1 MNINLKDI
9 LNTTLYNNLLQN
21 AELENNNTINENL
34 ENINNKMLKI
44 QKNDT
49 PILSSNEELKLLLN
63 SLNLAPTKENID
75 LIKILVQN
83 NLPINKDNLQDII
96 KSTKIFKDN
105 PIEKALFLI
114 ENNIKPTI
122 NIGEQ
127 IDSYIS
133 KTTLINKQIDEIFSN
148 INFSNNDKII
158 DEIFKNSSFE
168 NIAKSN
174 INTLSEFKESLLSH
188 IFKNNNVTEFKEL
201 ENIIKNTS
209 NLININ
215 DKNINTNIKNNT
227 ITYELLKNITDF
239 TFNEELLLNSEKIN
253 IFKDLANI
261 TDKNNNDT
269 ILPKTNLE
277 NLNGVIDKNT
287 LNLIQKQ
294 IFNIIQSDHKIN
306 TKFKDLVNNFENFQK
321 KLKFFE
327 FKDSSNEELNKFFE
341 DLSII
346 SKNLKDNINN
356 FSENNSDTIINNLD
370 NLNKNIDFMSNLK
383 NNMFLQIPI
392 NINNFSTTAELIIF
406 SNKKNKNN
414 NSKNNSGS
422 ALISLNLL
430 YLGKLEV
437 FINKINN
444 DISCQFRLE
453 KDVTKNL
460 VKENIDLLNDYL
472 KDKNFNLKDVTFKD
486 LDESFSLINIT
497 KKRNTSLDFKLGN
510 FNAKA

>member
-44 QKNDT
+44 QKNDI

-83 NLPINKDNLQDII
+83 NLPINKNNLQDII

-105 PIEKALFLI
+105 SIEKALFLI

-133 KTTLINKQIDEIFSN
+133 KTTLIDKQIDEVFSN
-148 INFSNNDKII
+148 IKFPNNDKII
-158 DEIFKNSSFE
+158 NEIFKNSSFE

-174 INTLSEFKESLLSH
+174 INTLAEFKESLLSH
-188 IFKNNNVTEFKEL
+188 IFKNNNLTEFKEL

-209 NLININ
+209 NLTNIN
-215 DKNINTNIKNNT
+215 DKNVNIKDNT
-227 ITYELLKNITDF
+227 TTYKLLKNITDF
-239 TFNEELLLNSEKIN
+239 TFNDELLINSEKIN
-253 IFKDLANI
+253 IFKDLPNI
-261 TDKNNNDT
+261 TDKNNNT

-277 NLNGVIDKNT
+277 NLNVLIDKNT

-306 TKFKDLVNNFENFQK
+306 TKFKDLVNNLENFQK

-346 SKNLKDNINN
+346 SKNLKHNINN
-356 FSENNSDTIINNLD
+356 ISENNSDTIINNLD

-497 KKRNTSLDFKLGN
+497 RKRNTSLDFKLGN

>member
-133 KTTLINKQIDEIFSN
+133 KTTLIDKQIDEIFSN

-188 IFKNNNVTEFKEL
+188 IFKNNNFTEFKEL

-253 IFKDLANI
+253 ILKDLANI

-269 ILPKTNLE
+269 MLPKTNLE

-370 NLNKNIDFMSNLK
+370 SLNKNIDFMSNLK

>member
-21 AELENNNTINENL
+21 VELENNNTINENL

-49 PILSSNEELKLLLN
+49 PILNSNEELKLLLN

-114 ENNIKPTI
+114 ENNINPTI

-174 INTLSEFKESLLSH
+174 INTLAEFKENLLSH

-261 TDKNNNDT
+261 TDKNNNT

-277 NLNGVIDKNT
+277 NLNVVIDKNT
-287 LNLIQKQ
+287 LNLIQNQ

-356 FSENNSDTIINNLD
+356 FSENNLDTIINNLD

-453 KDVTKNL
+453 KDITKNL

>member
-44 QKNDT
+44 QKNDI

-105 PIEKALFLI
+105 SIEKALFLI

-133 KTTLINKQIDEIFSN
+133 KTTLIDKQIDEVFSN
-148 INFSNNDKII
+148 IKFPNNDKII
-158 DEIFKNSSFE
+158 NEIFKNSSFE

-174 INTLSEFKESLLSH
+174 INTLAEFKESLLSH
-188 IFKNNNVTEFKEL
+188 IFKNNNLTEFKEL

-209 NLININ
+209 NLTNIN
-215 DKNINTNIKNNT
+215 DKNVNIKDNT
-227 ITYELLKNITDF
+227 TTYKLLKNITDF
-239 TFNEELLLNSEKIN
+239 TFNDELLINSEKIN
-253 IFKDLANI
+253 IFKDLPNI
-261 TDKNNNDT
+261 TDKNNNT

-277 NLNGVIDKNT
+277 NLNVLIDKNT

-306 TKFKDLVNNFENFQK
+306 TKFKDLVNNIENFQK

-497 KKRNTSLDFKLGN
+497 RKRNTSLDFKLGN

>member
-133 KTTLINKQIDEIFSN
+133 KTTLIDKQIDEIFSN
-148 INFSNNDKII
+148 IKFSNNDKII
-158 DEIFKNSSFE
+158 NEIFKNSSFE

-174 INTLSEFKESLLSH
+174 INTLAEFKESLLSH
-188 IFKNNNVTEFKEL
+188 IFKNNNVTEFKGL

-209 NLININ
+209 NLTNIN

-239 TFNEELLLNSEKIN
+239 TFNEELLINSEKIN

-277 NLNGVIDKNT
+277 NLNGLIDKNT

-327 FKDSSNEELNKFFE
+327 FKDSSNEELNRFFE

-356 FSENNSDTIINNLD
+356 FSESNSDTIINNLD